1 MIGVGKLVSAAPWAG
16 VMQCSLPPPPPPPPH
31 RGREHCVILAGVAA
45 KEMRLI
51 DVKSTIILQ
60 LFWDFVYRMLK
71 IEVNCVSLS
80 KTNSGVDEKMYTILF
95 YLGGLRIH
103 EFCAKLCLLLP
114 VNSIVLEC
122 HSEKYLTCTG

>member
-1 MIGVGKLVSAAPWAG
+1 
-16 VMQCSLPPPPPPPPH
+16 
-31 RGREHCVILAGVAA
+31 
-45 KEMRLI
+45 
-51 DVKSTIILQ
+51 
-60 LFWDFVYRMLK
+60 MLK

-103 EFCAKLCLLLP
+103 EFYAKLGLLLP

>member
-1 MIGVGKLVSAAPWAG
+1 MILG
-16 VMQCSLPPPPPPPPH
+16 
-31 RGREHCVILAGVAA
+31 GVAA

-95 YLGGLRIH
+95 YLGGSGFMNFVLSCVCCCQLIAL
-103 EFCAKLCLLLP
+103 F
-114 VNSIVLEC
+114 LEC
-122 HSEKYLTCTG
+122 HCEKYLTCTG